1 MNISG
6 YRFGTIDIGGKTYTS
21 DVIITPER
29 VIDGWWRQQGHA
41 LAVADLDDVMA
52 ARPDVRVIGTGYF
65 GRMSVSQETRRYL
78 KEQGNSSARRAH
90 RRRSTRL
97 QRTPTGA
104 RSSRGRAAS
113 HVLSDADD

>member
-6 YRFGTIDIGGKTYTS
+6 YRFGKIDIGGKRYTS

-52 ARPDVRVIGTGYF
+52 ARPDVLVTGTGYL
-65 GRMSVSQETRRYL
+65 GRMSVSLETRRYL
-78 KEQGNSSARRAH
+78 ETQGIHVRDARTGEAVH
-90 RRRSTRL
+90 DFNEL
-97 QRTPTGA
+97 QPA
-104 RSSRGRAAS
+104 RGRVVAAL
-113 HVLSDADD
+113 HLTC